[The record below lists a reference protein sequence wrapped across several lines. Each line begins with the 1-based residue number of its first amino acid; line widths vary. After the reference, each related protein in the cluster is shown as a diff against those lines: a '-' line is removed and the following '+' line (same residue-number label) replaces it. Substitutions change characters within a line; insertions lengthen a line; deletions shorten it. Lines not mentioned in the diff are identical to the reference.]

1 MEAALWVAKTGLDAQ
16 QTRMT
21 VIANNLANVN
31 TTGFKRDRATFEDL
45 LYQNVRQGG
54 AQTSADTAAPTGL
67 LLGTGTR
74 VVSTE
79 KLHAQGNLIQT
90 QNAFDLAISGEGF
103 FQILQPDGTIAY
115 TRDGGFKVS
124 GEGVLVNSSG
134 YRLQPELAIPQNAQT
149 ITIGADGTV
158 SIQAFGEAQAQTIG
172 QIQLARFLSPTG
184 LQAIGENLF
193 RETTSSG
200 PPQVGIPSQQ
210 GNGQL
215 IQGAL
220 ESSNVNVVEEMVSMI
235 ETQRAYEVNSKAIEA
250 VDGMLRFANNNLG

>member
-172 QIQLARFLSPTG
+172 QISLARFLSPTG

>member
-184 LQAIGENLF
+184 LLAIGENLF

>member
-172 QIQLARFLSPTG
+172 QIQVARFLSPTG

-250 VDGMLRFANNNLG
+250 VDGMLRFANNNL

>member
-21 VIANNLANVN
+21 VIANNLSNAN

-54 AQTSADTAAPTGL
+54 AQTSANTAAPTGL

-90 QNAFDLAISGEGF
+90 QNAFDVAISGEGF
-103 FQILQPDGTIAY
+103 FQILQPDGTLGY
-115 TRDGGFKVS
+115 SRDGGFKLS
-124 GEGVLVNSSG
+124 AEGILVNSSG
-134 YRLQPELAIPQNAQT
+134 YRLQPEIAIPQNAKT

-158 SIQAFGEAQAQTIG
+158 SVQAVGQAQAQTIG
-172 QIQLARFLSPTG
+172 QIQIARFVSPSG
-184 LQAIGENLF
+184 LQAVGGNLF
-193 RETTSSG
+193 RETSSSG

-215 IQGAL
+215 VQGSL
-220 ESSNVNVVEEMVSMI
+220 ESSNVNVVEEMVNMI

-250 VDGMLRFANNNLG
+250 VDGMLRFTNNNL

>member
-21 VIANNLANVN
+21 VISNNLANVN

-54 AQTSADTAAPTGL
+54 AQTSANTAAPTGL

-79 KLHAQGNLIQT
+79 KLHAQGNLVQT
-90 QNAFDLAISGEGF
+90 QNAFDIAISGEGF
-103 FQILQPDGTIAY
+103 FQILQPDGTIGY
-115 TRDGGFKVS
+115 SRDGSFKLS
-124 GEGVLVNSSG
+124 PEGVLVNSSG
-134 YRLQPELAIPQNAQT
+134 YRLQPEIAIPQNAQT

-172 QIQLARFLSPTG
+172 QIQLARFLNPSG

-250 VDGMLRFANNNLG
+250 VDGMLRFANNNL

>member
-45 LYQNVRQGG
+45 LYQNVKQGG

-74 VVSTE
+74 VVATE
-79 KLHAQGNLIQT
+79 KLHAQGNIIQT

-103 FQILQPDGTIAY
+103 FQILQPDGTLAY
-115 TRDGGFKVS
+115 SRDGGFKIS
-124 GEGVLVNSSG
+124 AEGVLVNSSG

-149 ITIGADGTV
+149 ITVGADGTV
-158 SIQAFGEAQAQTIG
+158 SIQTFGEATAQTIG
-172 QIQLARFLSPTG
+172 QIQVARFLNPSG

-193 RETTSSG
+193 RETSSSG
-200 PPQVGIPSQQ
+200 PPQVGIPTQQ

-220 ESSNVNVVEEMVSMI
+220 ESSNVNVVEEMVNMI
-235 ETQRAYEVNSKAIEA
+235 ETQRAYEVNSKAIDS
-250 VDGMLRFANNNLG
+250 VNSMLQYANNNL

>member
-74 VVSTE
+74 VVATE
-79 KLHAQGNLIQT
+79 KLHAQGNIIQT
-90 QNAFDLAISGEGF
+90 QNAFDVAISGEGF
-103 FQILQPDGTIAY
+103 FQILQPDGTLAY
-115 TRDGGFKVS
+115 SRDGGFKIS
-124 GEGVLVNSSG
+124 AEGVLVNSSG

-149 ITIGADGTV
+149 ITIGSDGTV
-158 SIQAFGEAQAQTIG
+158 SIQAFGEPAAQAIG
-172 QIQLARFLSPTG
+172 QIQLARFLNPSG
-184 LQAIGENLF
+184 LQAIGENLY
-193 RETTSSG
+193 RETSASG
-200 PPQVGIPSQQ
+200 PPQVGIPTQQ
-210 GNGQL
+210 GVGQL

-220 ESSNVNVVEEMVSMI
+220 ESSNVNVVEEMVNMI

-250 VDGMLRFANNNLG
+250 VDGMLRFANNNL

>member
-1 MEAALWVAKTGLDAQ
+1 MDASMWVAKTGLDAQ
-16 QTRMT
+16 QTRMN
-21 VIANNLANVN
+21 VISNNLANVN
-31 TTGFKRDRATFEDL
+31 TTGFKRDRAVFEDM
-45 LYQNVRQGG
+45 LYQNLRQPG
-54 AQTSADTAAPTGL
+54 AQVGADAQAPTGL
-67 LLGTGTR
+67 MLGTGVR
-74 VVSTE
+74 IVATE
-79 KLHAQGNLIQT
+79 KIHAQGNMVTT
-90 QNAFDLAISGEGF
+90 QNPLDLAVAGGGF
-103 FQILQPDGTIAY
+103 FQIAQSDGTLAY

>member
-149 ITIGADGTV
+149 ITIGANGTV

-172 QIQLARFLSPTG
+172 QIQVARFLSPTG

-250 VDGMLRFANNNLG
+250 VDGMLRFANNNL

>member
-250 VDGMLRFANNNLG
+250 VDGMLRFVNNNLG

>member
-220 ESSNVNVVEEMVSMI
+220 ESSTVNVVEEMVSMI

>member
-45 LYQNVRQGG
+45 LYQSVRQGG
-54 AQTSADTAAPTGL
+54 AQTSADTTAPTGL

-74 VVSTE
+74 VV
-79 KLHAQGNLIQT
+79 T
-90 QNAFDLAISGEGF
+90 QNSFDLAISGEGF
-103 FQILQPDGTIAY
+103 FQILQPDGTLGY
-115 TRDGGFKVS
+115 TRDGGFKIS
-124 GEGVLVNSSG
+124 AEGVLVNSSG

-158 SIQAFGEAQAQTIG
+158 SVQVFGEAQAQAIG
-172 QIQLARFLSPTG
+172 QVQLARFLNPSG

-220 ESSNVNVVEEMVSMI
+220 ESSNVNVVEEMVAMI

-250 VDGMLRFANNNLG
+250 VDGMLRFANNNL

>member
-149 ITIGADGTV
+149 ITIGTDGTV

-172 QIQLARFLSPTG
+172 QISLARFLSPTG